1 MAEDHPHQAPPR
13 LPLRVLLP
21 TLLVMGALTL
31 LATGSIYILGAV
43 RGYVGGES
51 LWSKSRAAAVQH
63 LLAFSASRNPLD
75 YAEFEAALAVPEGDR
90 QGREALM
97 QPTPNLSRARA
108 GLLFGGN
115 HPDDIDSMIRL
126 FLWFG
131 DRWLFRE
138 PLRAW
143 IQGDALIA
151 ELRLEAA
158 RLRPLVMGQAPPQDL
173 ELSLLHVQLL
183 SQKLQV
189 QELRFSSTL
198 GAAARQTEWLL
209 MGAIGAA
216 VVLLSVVFAWWMRQ
230 VLHQLQRHEHHA
242 LEGYRLWDLAAQTAQ
257 LGLYQFDMRKNEV
270 HMDARTALMHD
281 MGPLPVTVSRRQIH
295 ERLVPPDDERVDR
308 LVGAAVSRGEVFQVR
323 YRLLTAQGEVRHL
336 ESIGRIDLR
345 SGLEARQ
352 GVGVVRD
359 VSEEVLQAEH
369 TSQRDAA
376 QRVAQAQRGFL
387 SRLSHELRT
396 PLNAVLGFAQ
406 LLQMDRQHPMSAQ
419 QKQQVEWI
427 LGAGHQLLRLVEDV
441 MDLSKVESGEL
452 SLALR
457 PTEVNACIAECLPL
471 VEGAR
476 QLNAVHIEHLQA
488 HAPQTALVDGHRL
501 KQVLVNLLSNACKY
515 NRPGGHVSVQARTD
529 DTSVFIEVSD
539 TGAGMSPDDIQALF
553 QPFKRLE
560 AATRGK
566 VEGTGLGLYIVQ
578 QLVSRMHGSVSVH
591 SEPGVGSRFT
601 VRLPAI
607 TQPEGAPSAGASPA
621 VLKA

>member
-1 MAEDHPHQAPPR
+1 MAEDRPHQAPPR

-51 LWSKSRAAAVQH
+51 LWSKSRATAVQS
-63 LLAFSASRNPLD
+63 LLAFSVSRNPLD

-97 QPTPNLSRARA
+97 LPTPNLSRARA

-115 HPDDIDSMIRL
+115 HPDDVDSMIRL
-126 FLWFG
+126 FQWFG

-138 PLRAW
+138 PLLAW

-158 RLRPLVMGQAPPQDL
+158 HLRPLVMGQAPPQDL
-173 ELSLLHVQLL
+173 EPSLQRVKQLGT
-183 SQKLQV
+183 QLQA

-198 GAAARQTEWLL
+198 GTAARQTEWLL

-230 VLHQLQRHEHHA
+230 VLHQLQRHERHA
-242 LEGYRLWDLAAQTAQ
+242 REGYRLWDLAAQTAQ

-295 ERLVPPDDERVDR
+295 DRMVPPDGEMVDH
-308 LVGAAVSRGEVFQVR
+308 LVGAAVTRGEVFQVR
-323 YRLLTAQGEVRHL
+323 YRLLTEHGEVRHL

-345 SGLEARQ
+345 SGLEAGQ

-359 VSEEVLQAEH
+359 VSEEVLRAEH

-376 QRVAQAQRGFL
+376 QRVAKAQRGFL

-406 LLQMDRQHPMSAQ
+406 LLQLDRQHPMSAQ

-488 HAPQTALVDGHRL
+488 QAPQLALVDGHRL
-501 KQVLVNLLSNACKY
+501 KQVMVNLLSNACKY
-515 NRPGGHVSVQARTD
+515 NRPGGRVSVQARTD
-529 DTSVFIEVSD
+529 DASVFIEVSD
-539 TGAGMSPDDIQALF
+539 TGEGMSPQDIQALF

-560 AATRGK
+560 SATRGQ

-601 VRLPAI
+601 VRLPTA
-607 TQPEGAPSAGASPA
+607 
-621 VLKA
+621 LKV